1 MLDKMHEM
9 WNTAFNSGEVWASPL
24 DVSCYLHRLLV
35 GFHLIIVRQMHL
47 FHLLRCEFIG
57 ADEHTV

>member
-1 MLDKMHEM
+1 MHEM
-9 WNTAFNSGEVWASPL
+9 WNTAYKAEVIWASPL